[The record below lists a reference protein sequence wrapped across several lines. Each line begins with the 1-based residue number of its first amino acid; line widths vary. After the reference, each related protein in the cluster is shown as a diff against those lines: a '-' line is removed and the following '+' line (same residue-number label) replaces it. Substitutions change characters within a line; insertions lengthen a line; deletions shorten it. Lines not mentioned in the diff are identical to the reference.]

1 MINKNDSLLDIAK
14 VVVEES
20 KRPLAISEIVEK
32 VFDIK
37 GVTPTQD
44 EITQFGI
51 DFMLSGDFICCGTN
65 KKENLWDLKS
75 RQSVSLLDK
84 DGGYLDDIHEDDE
97 EVKKNELK
105 EEPDYDEEN
114 NKNFDTNDDDD
125 DESLDEP
132 DEVAEELGLINV
144 GQDEEDGF
152 AATQEIDV
160 DHDDED
166 EENENESNEDT
177 DLEDVVEGEFK

>member
-32 VFDIK
+32 VFSIK
-37 GVTPTQD
+37 GVTPSQ
-44 EITQFGI
+44 EEAAQFGI
-51 DFMLSGDFICCGTN
+51 DFMLSGDFICCGAN

-97 EVKKNELK
+97 EVKNNLLTDETIYEEDIDKNL
-105 EEPDYDEEN
+105 DDN
-114 NKNFDTNDDDD
+114 NDDDEETDETD
-125 DESLDEP
+125 DL
-132 DEVAEELGLINV
+132 AEELGLISED
-144 GQDEEDGF
+144 QDAEDGF
-152 AATQEIDV
+152 GATQEIDV
-160 DHDDED
+160 ELDDED
-166 EENENESNEDT
+166 EQEENDSEDE
-177 DLEDVVEGEFK
+177 DLEDVVEGTFK